1 MPNDEPTPFAATT
14 RPAAVSG
21 LVRDHLGVPGLLYKE
36 DLLDAATQSHV
47 LAEVDARPWQGE
59 LRRRVQ
65 HYGYRYDYKAR
76 AVDTS
81 MRLGPLPDFG
91 LEVARLAIDAGLLPA
106 TPDQL
111 IVNEYQPGQGIAA
124 HVDCEPCFLDVILT
138 VSLGWAYEMDY
149 IDRESREVRP
159 ALLPAGS
166 GLTMTGDARYRWLHR
181 IRPRLSDRGVP
192 RGRRVSLTYRYVNL
206 RGDSAA
212 AANEGDHAG
221 RPS

>member
-1 MPNDEPTPFAATT
+1 MPDSHPALVAPTDS
-14 RPAAVSG
+14 RSIGG
-21 LVRDHLGVPGLLYKE
+21 LVRDHLGVPGLLYKS
-36 DLLDAATQSHV
+36 DLLDPDTQSRV

-106 TPDQL
+106 APDQL
-111 IVNEYQPGQGIAA
+111 IVNEYRPGQGIAA

-138 VSLGWAYEMDY
+138 VSLGWAYEMDF
-149 IDRESREVRP
+149 ISRESKEVRP
-159 ALLPAGS
+159 ALLAVGS
-166 GLTMTGDARYRWLHR
+166 GLTMTGDARYRWMHR
-181 IRPRLSDRGVP
+181 IRPRLSDGGVP
-192 RGRRVSLTYRYVNL
+192 RGRRVSLTYRYVKL
-206 RGDSAA
+206 TPGKAD
-212 AANEGDHAG
+212 
-221 RPS
+221 